1 MSRTDRQDY
10 IYSSNVRVRLAC
22 KTAELRNLT
31 SLLLLFRS
39 NVHSLTPHPD
49 THKRAHTVFQQNEG
63 TYHDVA
69 TFRYLQTAVKM
80 VVWRNITAKHIKVMG
95 RVATPSYLTFHAIR
109 ESDTGV
115 IHT

>member
-1 MSRTDRQDY
+1 MYT
-10 IYSSNVRVRLAC
+10 
-22 KTAELRNLT
+22 
-31 SLLLLFRS
+31 
-39 NVHSLTPHPD
+39 HPLSPPPQ
-49 THKRAHTVFQQNEG
+49 THTQTCTHTVLQNG
-63 TYHDVA
+63 ATYHDVA